1 VLVPHRFVPDSII
14 STPAISDNSPSGATC
29 NICDGVDIREDVE
42 IPLDELDGV
51 TCADVVI
58 YSQTVDASSEV
69 CDTYTF
75 FEALCCPS
83 AASTCSICKGAKLKA
98 DFIVPGTD
106 GLSCGYVAYEA
117 AAYEIGSENCTVY
130 EGAEAFCCPDAE
142 NVNSPCYLCG
152 DAGDE
157 SFDDVQIPGDATGL
171 TCGQVALEAIDYEST
186 SEECS
191 ALRAYADSC
200 CPGATDP
207 PISIPSP
214 PPTFSPSPPPT
225 PSFSRYVFSRF
236 VIINDCID
244 EISAVP

>member
-1 VLVPHRFVPDSII
+1 M
-14 STPAISDNSPSGATC
+14 
-29 NICDGVDIREDVE
+29 
-42 IPLDELDGV
+42 

-106 GLSCGYVAYEA
+106 GLRCGYVAYEA
-117 AAYEIGSENCTVY
+117 GLFDIGSENCTNY
-130 EGAEAFCCPDAE
+130 EVAEAFCCPDADT
-142 NVNSPCYLCG
+142 VNSPCYLCG

-171 TCGQVALEAIDYEST
+171 TCGIVALNAVFYEST

-191 ALRAYADSC
+191 GLRADYVDSC

-236 VIINDCID
+236 VIMNDCID
-244 EISAVP
+244 EISADP